1 MTRQDHTCWPGWYAK
16 QRTLTPKLQHSGRAR
31 IAHQSIGGLCKW
43 RIKPTRL
50 GDAFMA
56 VAAPATI
63 LNGGAK
69 AGLQHFD

>member
-1 MTRQDHTCWPGWYAK
+1 
-16 QRTLTPKLQHSGRAR
+16 
-31 IAHQSIGGLCKW
+31 LCKW